1 MGRQNPVDWNKVY
14 RLTLIEDRTH
24 RRVSSVRL
32 SPLGLLVGG
41 ITAFVV
47 LFGVFY
53 GIMALTPL
61 KVTLPGYPDG
71 HSKREAVANA
81 IKIDSLES
89 AVTRWS
95 LYAATLSRVL
105 SGEETLPTADSLV
118 AGGGARYLRALSQAE
133 AARQDSLL
141 RQSVIKEEQF
151 SVSDRNERRLP
162 IEGMHFFTPL
172 KGTVSQGFDRV
183 LHPAVDITAPAGAV
197 VSAVLDGTVIFA
209 GWTDETGYTLQIQH
223 AGDIVSSYRHNQKLL
238 RKVGEKVRAGSPV
251 ALVGSTGSLTS
262 GDHLHFEL
270 WFAGEPV
277 DPAKYCKL

>member
-14 RLTLIEDRTH
+14 RVALIEDQTH
-24 RRVSSVRL
+24 RRIRSVRL
-32 SPLGLLVGG
+32 TRLGLVVAG
-41 ITAFVV
+41 ITATVV
-47 LFGVFY
+47 LAGAFY
-53 GIMALTPL
+53 ALMAFTPL
-61 KVTLPGYPDG
+61 KTTLPGYPDA
-71 HSKREAVANA
+71 HSKRVAVANA

-89 AVTRWS
+89 ALTRWS
-95 LYAATLSRVL
+95 LYASTLSRVL
-105 SGEETLPTADSLV
+105 SGDETLPAMDSLLS
-118 AGGGARYLRALSQAE
+118 GGTTQYLRTLTQAE

-141 RQSVIKEEQF
+141 RESVIKEEQF
-151 SVSDRNERRLP
+151 GVSEHNGRTLP

-172 KGTVSQGFDRV
+172 KGTVTQGFDRV

-197 VSAVLDGTVIFA
+197 VSAVLDGTVIFS

-238 RKVGEKVRAGSPV
+238 RQVGEKVRAGSPV
-251 ALVGSTGSLTS
+251 ALVGNTGSLTT